1 VLTTLKKTFPFA
13 VSLILHLGVF
23 TLLTFQFRPEAWSPI
38 GVHKKGGSTS
48 EIVEI
53 KISSPV
59 QVKRNTS
66 LNRPSLS
73 RDGDVAVAHKNA
85 PPAQSQELGH
95 ANGKVSQ
102 GPLGESKGAIANAKE
117 RYLYELHVLIEER
130 KVYPVMSRRLRE
142 AGRVLIQFTVE
153 KDGTIKDVAVKEGT
167 SYSRLN
173 EAARDLI
180 AGVKKYRP
188 LPAELPE
195 GDAKLEIS
203 IEYTLK

>member
-1 VLTTLKKTFPFA
+1 MTLKKLSPFL
-13 VSLILHLGVF
+13 VSLMLHLGVF
-23 TLLTFQFRPEAWSPI
+23 AFLTFQFRPEAWSPM
-38 GVHKKGGSTS
+38 GVHKKGSSSS

-59 QVKRNTS
+59 QVNKNS
-66 LNRPSLS
+66 PVSGPSLS
-73 RDGDVAVAHKNA
+73 RDGDTVVRSKA
-85 PPAQSQELGH
+85 PQPAMPHELGH
-95 ANGKVSQ
+95 AKGKVTD
-102 GPLGESKGAIANAKE
+102 GLLGETNGAVASAKE

-142 AGRVLIQFTVE
+142 AGRVLVQFSVE
-153 KDGTIKDVAVKEGT
+153 KDGTIKDVTVKEGS

-173 EAARDLI
+173 DAAHDLI
-180 AGVKKYRP
+180 AGVKKYKP
-188 LPAELPE
+188 LPAELTE